1 MRRPLT
7 EYRITVHSTL
17 QDIPSDVWDAC
28 ANPAEQDGENAPP
41 YDPFIS
47 HAFLRALEDSGS
59 ADADTGWAAQH
70 LCVADEDDTILG
82 VMPVYLKN
90 HSYGEYVFDWAWADA
105 FNRAGGHYYPK
116 LQSCVPFTPATGRR
130 LLVRPG
136 DHQSA
141 VEQVLLQGA
150 AELTQQTQASSF
162 HITFLP
168 EHQWDLA
175 GGIGLLQRTH
185 QQFHWLNNGYTCFD
199 DFLSDLASRKRKNL
213 RKERE
218 AAFQNDIEIERLT
231 GSDLREHHWDAF
243 YNFYTDTGMRK
254 WGRPYLTREFFSQV
268 NEAMADDILLVMC
281 RRQDRYIA
289 GALNFIG
296 GDTLFGRNWGCVED
310 HRFLHFEA
318 CYYQAIDFAIERG
331 LQKVEAGAQ
340 GAHKLARGYMPVH
353 TYSAHYIP
361 DPRFRAAVEDYLDHE
376 RLQTDEDIGYLESH
390 TPFRQGQD

>member
-1 MRRPLT
+1 MT
-7 EYRITVHSTL
+7 EFRITVHSTL
-17 QDIPSDVWDAC
+17 EEIPADLWDAC
-28 ANPAEQDGENAPP
+28 ANPRDQNGENASP
-41 YDPFIS
+41 YDPFVA
-47 HAFLRALEDSGS
+47 HAFLLALEESGS
-59 ADADTGWAAQH
+59 ACADTGWAAQH
-70 LCVADEDDTILG
+70 LCVSTQDDTILG

-116 LQSCVPFTPATGRR
+116 LQACVPFTPATGRR
-130 LLVRPG
+130 LLARPR
-136 DHQSA
+136 DQQSD

-150 AELTQQTQASSF
+150 AELTQQMETSSF
-162 HITFLP
+162 HITFLSKH
-168 EHQWDLA
+168 EWDLA
-175 GGIGLLQRTH
+175 GQVGLLQRTH
-185 QQFHWLNNGYTCFD
+185 QQFHWLNKGYTCFD

-218 AAFQNDIEIERLT
+218 AALQNDIEIEWLT

-243 YNFYTDTGMRK
+243 YNFYTDTGLRK
-254 WGRPYLTREFFSQV
+254 WGRPYLNREFFSRI
-268 NEAMADDILLVMC
+268 NDTMADDILLVMC
-281 RRQDRYIA
+281 RRQGRYIA

-296 GDTLFGRNWGCVED
+296 GDTLFGRNWGCLED

-318 CYYQAIDFAIERG
+318 CYYQAIEFAIDRG

-361 DPRFRAAVEDYLDHE
+361 DPRFRAAVENYLDHE

-390 TPFRQGQD
+390 TPFRHSQE